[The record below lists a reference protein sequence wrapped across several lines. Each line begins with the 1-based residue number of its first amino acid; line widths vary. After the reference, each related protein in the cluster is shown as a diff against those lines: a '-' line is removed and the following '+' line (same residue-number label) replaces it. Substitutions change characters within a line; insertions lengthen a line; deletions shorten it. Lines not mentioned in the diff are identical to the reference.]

1 MPEFSYSARDANGQP
16 QNGVQAADSPGQL
29 TAQLRGR
36 GWVVLDIAPA
46 AGSSLSVG
54 AMLSRGH
61 PRYWLP
67 PSRLDVELG
76 LHQLATMLRSGLTL
90 LSSLRTAADQA
101 RRPAM
106 ANVWKQVAR
115 QVEEGS
121 TLAEALGSHRRLFPP
136 MVVQLVNVG
145 EQSGSLDVVMN
156 RAATHLE
163 RSRTLRGALLTS
175 LMYPAFVL
183 LAAVGVSTFMVVSL
197 IPKLQ
202 KFLVGRGR
210 RLPPMS
216 QMLLD
221 ASAWINGHGTVIL
234 LVLLGVLVGC
244 VVLWR
249 WPRSRGGIDRCL
261 LRLPILGNLFRL
273 AGTATVAR
281 GLSILL
287 DSGIALLGALQVV
300 QALLGNRAMQQRVGA
315 ARASVMEGG
324 TLADGLLQGG
334 EFSPMLGRM
343 TAVGEATGTLGSV
356 LNEVAEFHESQ
367 LAAVVRRFS
376 ALIEPVT
383 IVIVGGIVGFVYI
396 AFFMALFSV
405 AGGGR

>member
-1 MPEFSYSARDANGQP
+1 MPEFSYIARDASGQP
-16 QNGVQAADSPGQL
+16 QSGVLTAETPSQL

-36 GWVVLDIAPA
+36 GWVVMDIAPA
-46 AGSSLSVG
+46 AGPGVSVAG
-54 AMLSRGH
+54 VLRRCH

-67 PSRLDVELG
+67 ATRLDVELG

-90 LSSLRTAADQA
+90 LSSLNTAAEQA

-106 ANVWKQVAR
+106 ANVWRQVAR
-115 QVEEGS
+115 QVEDGS

-145 EQSGSLDVVMN
+145 EQSGSLDLVMK

-163 RSRTLRGALLTS
+163 RRRMLRVSMMTA

-183 LAAVGVSTFMVVSL
+183 VAAMGVTAFMVVSL

-216 QMLLD
+216 QMLVD
-221 ASAWINGHGTVIL
+221 FSTWINGHGTAIL
-234 LVLLGVLVGC
+234 AGVLAVLVGC
-244 VVLWR
+244 LVLYR
-249 WPRSRGGIDRCL
+249 WPRARARIDRGL
-261 LRLPILGNLFRL
+261 LRVPILGNLFRL

-281 GLSILL
+281 GLAILL
-287 DSGIALLGALQVV
+287 ESGIALLAALQTI
-300 QALLGNRAMQQRVGA
+300 QALLPNRAMQRRVET
-315 ARASVMEGG
+315 ARSSVMEGG
-324 TLADGLLQGG
+324 TLAEGLLQGG
-334 EFSPMLGRM
+334 EFAPMLGRM
-343 TAVGEATGTLGSV
+343 TAVGEATGTLGPV
-356 LNEVAEFHESQ
+356 LNEVADYHESQ
-367 LAAVVRRFS
+367 LAVVVRRFS

-383 IVIVGGIVGFVYI
+383 IVIVGGIVGFVYV
-396 AFFMALFSV
+396 AFFLALFSV
-405 AGGGR
+405 AAGGR